1 MRSVTF
7 SNKNVAKYVNENFVA
22 TWINRNT
29 KFHNCDFNTEKW
41 IAEHN
46 GEAYAT
52 KNFCTFFTTPDL
64 DVLHYLSGYYAPSWF
79 MAEMESAL
87 AVRYEGFDREF
98 KPVTGGGP
106 KMAKVHD
113 LRCKELKAADDKI
126 SKLKPPGKA
135 DAEAGWRF
143 QSNVASL
150 HEALAY
156 LQGVHIDASKVQKS
170 GKLIK
175 LHEVIKGYKGGNEF
189 TEEQSANATE
199 SCDEKQK

>member
-7 SNKNVAKYVNENFVA
+7 SDKTIAKYVNENFVA
-22 TWINRNT
+22 TWINRNP

-64 DVLHYLSGYYAPSWF
+64 DVLHYLSGYYAPGWF
-79 MAEMESAL
+79 KPELEAAL
-87 AVRYEGFDREF
+87 AMRYEGYDSDF
-98 KPVTGGGP
+98 KPIASGGS
-106 KMAKVHD
+106 KMAKLHD
-113 LRCKELKAADDKI
+113 LRSKDLKSADDKI
-126 SKLKPPGKA
+126 SKLKPPAKA

-150 HEALAY
+150 HEALTY
-156 LQGVHIDASKVQKS
+156 LQGVHMDVAKVQKL
-170 GKLIK
+170 GKSIK
-175 LHEVIKGYKGGNEF
+175 LYEVIKGYKGGNEF
-189 TEEQSANATE
+189 TEEQSQATE
-199 SCDEKQK
+199 SCDEKK